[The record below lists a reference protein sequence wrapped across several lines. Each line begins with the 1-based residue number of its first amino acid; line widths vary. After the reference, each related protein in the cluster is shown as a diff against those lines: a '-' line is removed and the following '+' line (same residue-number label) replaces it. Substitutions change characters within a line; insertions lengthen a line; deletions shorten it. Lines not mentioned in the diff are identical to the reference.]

1 MKLNELTPTEKRTR
15 EKRIDDATRV
25 LVHYLR
31 LSNPKWD
38 SDNTAEVRDLVELLM
53 EGV

>member
-15 EKRIDDATRV
+15 DARIDTATEL
-25 LVHYLR
+25 LVKYLR
-31 LSNPKWD
+31 HGRLWD
-38 SDNTAEVRDLVELLM
+38 SDLTAEVRELVELLM